1 MKFFISGETD
11 KSVDKC
17 FNEVRKE
24 VENRLQTLTVKDY
37 GSAVNSISIFPIIVT
52 TDLIQLGF
60 FKERTLFLRK
70 EKDCDYRLQIN
81 LQRFLTSD
89 KELQQM
95 LLLKVL
101 IETIRSIGLKTA
113 KAKLD
118 FDSLSLEKDIL
129 KLFNI
134 KSTDI
139 DLITRK

>member
-17 FNEVRKE
+17 FNEARKE
-24 VENRLQTLTVKDY
+24 VENRLKTLTVKDY
-37 GSAVNSISIFPIIVT
+37 GSAVNCISIFPIIVT

-70 EKDCDYRLQIN
+70 EKDCDYRLQVN

-89 KELQQM
+89 KELQQL

-101 IETIRSIGLKTA
+101 IETIRSIGLKTT

-118 FDSLSLEKDIL
+118 FDSLSLEKDIF

-139 DLITRK
+139 DLISRK